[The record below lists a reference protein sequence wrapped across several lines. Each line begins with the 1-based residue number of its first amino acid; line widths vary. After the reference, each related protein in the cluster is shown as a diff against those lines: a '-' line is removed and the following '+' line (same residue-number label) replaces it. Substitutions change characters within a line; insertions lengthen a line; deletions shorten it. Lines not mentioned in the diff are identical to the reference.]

1 MLPVRKSEI
10 EEIIEL
16 MFDKD
21 FCKNILDMS
30 GFKEGVELDLT
41 KVCLAGHSFGG
52 TTVL

>member
-10 EEIIEL
+10 EEIIQL

-52 TTVL
+52 TTAL